1 MAIILAV
8 IKWIGILIGIVLG
21 IVVVLAACVVWVPV
35 RYRAEAVLPEQG
47 EKKYAFSVSFLFHLI
62 SIKKKLDSEKVRIRI
77 GFITVKSKEEKEKK
91 ETKKMRKL
99 KKAIIG
105 VLASAMLMGAMTG
118 CGKAASDD
126 ITVISREDG
135 SGTRGA
141 FIELF
146 GIEEKDAD
154 GNKIDKTITTADIT
168 NSTSVMMTSVAD
180 DTAAIGY
187 ISLGSLD
194 DSVKAVKIDGAEAS
208 AVNVSNGSYKVSRP
222 FNIATKGT
230 PNEVTQDFI
239 NFILSADG
247 QAVVEEA
254 GYISDGNTGAY
265 TSAGVKGKINVAGSS
280 SVTPV
285 MEKLK
290 EAYVAINPDVQIEVQ
305 QSDSTTGMTSAA
317 EGVCDIGM
325 ASRELKDSELSAG
338 LTPTV
343 IATDGIAVIVNKD
356 SSVDSLTS
364 DQVKGIYTGTITKW
378 SEVK

>member
-1 MAIILAV
+1 
-8 IKWIGILIGIVLG
+8 
-21 IVVVLAACVVWVPV
+21 
-35 RYRAEAVLPEQG
+35 
-47 EKKYAFSVSFLFHLI
+47 
-62 SIKKKLDSEKVRIRI
+62 
-77 GFITVKSKEEKEKK
+77 
-91 ETKKMRKL
+91 MRKL

-105 VLASAMLMGAMTG
+105 VLAAAMLMGAMTG

-208 AVNVSNGSYKVSRP
+208 AENVSNGSYKVSRP

-265 TSAGVKGKINVAGSS
+265 TSV
-280 SVTPV
+280 
-285 MEKLK
+285 L
-290 EAYVAINPDVQIEVQ
+290 
-305 QSDSTTGMTSAA
+305 
-317 EGVCDIGM
+317 
-325 ASRELKDSELSAG
+325 LL
-338 LTPTV
+338 
-343 IATDGIAVIVNKD
+343 
-356 SSVDSLTS
+356 
-364 DQVKGIYTGTITKW
+364 
-378 SEVK
+378 